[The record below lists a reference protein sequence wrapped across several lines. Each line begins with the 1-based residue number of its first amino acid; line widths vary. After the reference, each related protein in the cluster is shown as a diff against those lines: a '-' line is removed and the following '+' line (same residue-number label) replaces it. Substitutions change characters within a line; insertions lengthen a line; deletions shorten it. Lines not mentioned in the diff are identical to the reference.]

1 MSQVSGACV
10 RRAPLPE
17 SFVDFW
23 SQSDK
28 EVLWAFIIFIGEHRG
43 DDRLD
48 FLLALDEYTGTATD
62 AVRRALARAIFNEF
76 VAVRARRPVGVAD
89 GDIRDIAD
97 VLENQLDVPAD
108 VFAHARRHV
117 VDLLQSDYDLFRRRR

>member
-1 MSQVSGACV
+1 MSQLLGACV
-10 RRAPLPE
+10 RPTPLPE

-23 SQSDK
+23 AQSDK

-48 FLLALDEYTGTATD
+48 FLLALDEYHGTTTD
-62 AVRRALARAIFNEF
+62 AVRGALAGAIFNEF
-76 VAVRARRPVGVAD
+76 VAVRGRRSVGVAD
-89 GDIRDIAD
+89 GDVRNIAD

-108 VFAHARRHV
+108 VFSHARRHV
-117 VDLLQSDYDLFRRRR
+117 VDLLQADYDLFRRRR